1 MQTGSPSISLCVDGG
16 DSPGDDNSVDSV
28 PADPDDQIR
37 SMLGVASTLAKVC
50 AARIMVASLVSDSAV
65 IVVGKVLYE
74 QQIF

>member
-1 MQTGSPSISLCVDGG
+1 MISQCVDGG
-16 DSPGDDNSVDSV
+16 DSPGDDNPVDSV
-28 PADPDDQIR
+28 PADPDDQMR
-37 SMLGVASTLAKVC
+37 SMLGVTSTLAKVC